1 MSRISTRLL
10 RLFSPESKATPPV
23 KMRKLEP
30 GTYYIKDPK
39 ASKNPLE
46 DFRSLSTSDRDRMG
60 EFLGPPRVRNTV
72 VEATVRMIADHF
84 MYYDS
89 MDKALMNEKLERN
102 YGTNGLKQQGPNQGQ
117 SNNNVMRKKLL
128 RQRSQKFNKH
138 NVDPRE
144 LFDLTR
150 QDMKVLGKIP
160 NGQRLAHQA
169 KRRGKVVLHQNIKVY
184 TKKIDRASA
193 GDVWP
198 WYYRHHET
206 LAKTRLMT
214 KVMEIGDKK
223 NLLRTLA
230 TRLVNHREIPDLEV
244 FHQIIKKLQI
254 EGHYRA
260 AQMALKVLRQ
270 SYIPLNAHTFAYSL
284 KNAVMFGNSKL
295 FLMYMQVFDLSKESN
310 SSTTSGMPM
319 SHPGRTR
326 RKWVVQEDP
335 IRKRQRGFL
344 KSRYFPVGHEQKDA
358 LKGLA
363 HAYEQLI
370 IGFCKFGHE
379 DYVDPAIR
387 QMIRLQ
393 VPIRKGILLANLK
406 LALKDRDEYRA
417 LWTYDYIL
425 NNCATLP
432 RELWASVR
440 ALRKKLAIEFN
451 HFDEIVRMRG
461 KIPDNAKR
469 PREPEQQEQ
478 EKVPEEADHDK

>member
-10 RLFSPESKATPPV
+10 RLFSPESKTASPV

-30 GTYYIKDPK
+30 GTYYVKDPR

-60 EFLGPPRVRNTV
+60 ELLGPPRVRNTV

-102 YGTNGLKQQGPNQGQ
+102 YGTNGLSQQGPSQGQ
-117 SNNNVMRKKLL
+117 SNKLMRRKLL
-128 RQRSQKFNKH
+128 RQRAQKFNKH

-150 QDMKVLGKIP
+150 QDMKVLGKLS
-160 NGQRLAHQA
+160 NRQRFAHQA
-169 KRRGKVVLHQNIKVY
+169 KRRGEVFLHHNVKGY
-184 TKKIDRASA
+184 TKKIDRSSA

-206 LAKTRLMT
+206 LAKTRMMT

-270 SYIPLNAHTFAYSL
+270 SYIPLNAYTFAYSL
-284 KNAVMFGNSKL
+284 KNAVMFGNRNL
-295 FLMYMQVFDLSKESN
+295 FLVYMQVFDLSKDN
-310 SSTTSGMPM
+310 NPTSGMPM

-326 RKWVVQEDP
+326 RSWVVQEDP
-335 IRKRQRGFL
+335 VRKRQRGFL

-358 LKGLA
+358 LGGLA
-363 HAYEQLI
+363 LAYEQLI
-370 IGFCKFGHE
+370 IGFFKFGHE

-393 VPIRKGILLANLK
+393 IPIRKGILLTNLK
-406 LALKDRDEYRA
+406 LALRDRDEYRA
-417 LWTYDYIL
+417 LWTWEYIL

-432 RELWASVR
+432 RELSTSVR
-440 ALRKKLAIEFN
+440 ELRKKLAIEFK
-451 HFDEIVRMRG
+451 HFDEIIRMRG
-461 KIPDNAKR
+461 NIPANATTTKGTG
-469 PREPEQQEQ
+469 
-478 EKVPEEADHDK
+478 KGKSS